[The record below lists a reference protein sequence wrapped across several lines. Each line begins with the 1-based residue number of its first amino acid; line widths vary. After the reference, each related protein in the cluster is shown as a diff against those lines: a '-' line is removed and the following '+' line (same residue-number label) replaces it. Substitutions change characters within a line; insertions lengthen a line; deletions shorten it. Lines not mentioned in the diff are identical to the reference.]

1 MRRSTT
7 ARAELSAAEALYE
20 KTRVRAPFAGT
31 ILQLPVHVGEVVAPS
46 RERPLVV
53 LGDLSKLRVRA
64 DLDERN
70 REKVFVGQSA
80 RIHVSGVSET
90 FTGRVS
96 AISPALVPAFST
108 SGGRRRPL
116 DSVVEVLVELMNSDR
131 LMPGMQVDV
140 FFLAPDAGVGTS
152 PILTPPPQQQH

>member
-1 MRRSTT
+1 M
-7 ARAELSAAEALYE
+7 
-20 KTRVRAPFAGT
+20 
-31 ILQLPVHVGEVVAPS
+31 
-46 RERPLVV
+46 V

-90 FTGRVS
+90 FTGRVA

-140 FFLAPDAGVGTS
+140 FFLAADTGVVTS
-152 PILTPPPQQQH
+152 PITPPLQQQH